1 MCIYGTIKMSE
12 ANKIINWAI
21 TYCKKFNTYI
31 DVGAH
36 NGDTSTPFISKFARV
51 YAFEPNPTTNT
62 LIPATV
68 RMFPYALGDKNM
80 EVVLTIPNNGLND
93 PRLGST
99 TRYELGAKHFSVTQK
114 TLDSFE
120 FKHVDLIKINVE
132 GGELGVVNGAIN
144 TIHKWKPVVLFE
156 QNEKVVDFF
165 AKLGYNIKEHKSDT
179 IAYYE

>member
-1 MCIYGTIKMSE
+1 M
-12 ANKIINWAI
+12 
-21 TYCKKFNTYI
+21 
-31 DVGAH
+31 
-36 NGDTSTPFISKFARV
+36 
-51 YAFEPNPTTNT
+51 
-62 LIPATV
+62 
-68 RMFPYALGDKNM
+68 
-80 EVVLTIPNNGLND
+80 
-93 PRLGST
+93 
-99 TRYELGAKHFSVTQK
+99 GAKHFSVTQK